1 MGDNNNKNMNPAHFE
16 AWIRE
21 LASRMGEL
29 EVSNAQTVDFF
40 NEAIRHLNLA
50 NPEVEDIEELEV
62 PEEEDRP
69 WITQE
74 KEK

>member
-40 NEAIRHLNLA
+40 NEAIRHLNLT